1 MQTIYRVILGEFH
14 VVKSTLNYEE
24 AKENFLLWVEAFS
37 WVEAF
42 YEVEK
47 VSYNCVTLTADHVPV
62 LEFIKK

>member
-1 MQTIYRVILGEFH
+1 MNQTMQTIYRVILGEFH

-37 WVEAF
+37 
-42 YEVEK
+42 EVEK
-47 VSYNCVTLTADHVPV
+47 VSYNCVTLTADHIPV